1 VPIDRDY
8 RKKLRVSGS
17 HSGHSVWT
25 SKTGN
30 ITRVHGTLVGVD
42 AESCS
47 GCQKCV
53 SACPVAVLVPWTE
66 SSGKQIVDPVN
77 EAECLGCLLCEVVCP
92 EDAISIQRS
101 PGSTET
107 LESLLRGL

>member
-8 RKKLRVSGS
+8 RNKLRISGS
-17 HSGHSVWT
+17 HCGHSVWT
-25 SKTGN
+25 SKTGE
-30 ITRVHGTLVGVD
+30 ICTIHGTLVGVD
-42 AESCS
+42 TESCN

-53 SACPVAVLVPWTE
+53 SACPLAVLVPWTD

-77 EAECLGCLLCEVVCP
+77 EMECMACLLCEIVCP
-92 EDAISIQRS
+92 ADAIGIQRS

-107 LESLLRGL
+107 LESLLRDV